1 MPEQLQRLFA
11 DALAPNADKSLVD
24 AAIERE
30 TAEIAELKRAA

>member
-11 DALAPNADKSLVD
+11 DALAPYVDESLVD

-30 TAEIAELKRAA
+30 RAEIAEPKPAA